1 VNWST
6 HNQSLV
12 RQGELVIAFDVINN
26 WDTEL
31 KEMNKDKVG
40 EPFHYPDTFLLLLG
54 YAKAY
59 FHLPYRQTEGIA
71 QGHAKWK
78 VPSIPDYTTI
88 NRRINRLDIKIK
100 DAIDDSNKF
109 KDEYI
114 VIAIDSTGIKVT
126 NRGQWMKEKWHI
138 KNKKGYLKIH
148 IVVDAKTKKILSM
161 KVTDEH
167 VHDDSKA
174 LPELVEN
181 IIKSEDMSTT
191 TTTTTTIG
199 KLFADGAYEGNDIFR
214 YLEDNGI
221 LPCIKVRKNAK
232 VKWKKGNFLRNLSVL
247 AQRNDLQKWKDSV
260 SYGQRWIAE
269 TVFSCLKRTF
279 GEYVSSVKLNNMIQ
293 EMMLK
298 ASLYN
303 KMISI

>member
-1 VNWST
+1 VKWSVY
-6 HNQSLV
+6 NQSLV
-12 RQGELVIAFDVINN
+12 RRGEILIGFDIIDN
-26 WDTEL
+26 WDAEL
-31 KEMNKDKVG
+31 KEMNKNKVG
-40 EPFHYPDTFLLLLG
+40 EPFHYPNTFLLLLG

-71 QGHAKWK
+71 QGHAKGK
-78 VPSIPDYTTI
+78 VPDIPDYSTI

-100 DAIDDSNKF
+100 DDNNKNNKF
-109 KDEYI
+109 EDEYI
-114 VIAIDSTGIKVT
+114 VIAVDSTGIKVT
-126 NRGQWMKEKWHI
+126 NRGQWMRDKWNLS
-138 KNKKGYLKIH
+138 KDKKGYLKIH
-148 IVVDAKTKKILSM
+148 IAVNVKTKKILSI

-167 VHDDSKA
+167 IHDSKA
-174 LPELVEN
+174 LPRLIEN
-181 IIKSEDMSTT
+181 IIASTNIKA
-191 TTTTTTIG
+191 IG

-214 YLEDNGI
+214 CLADKGI
-221 LPCIKVRKNAK
+221 LPCIKVRNNARIK
-232 VKWKKGNFLRNLSVL
+232 LKTGHILRNLSVL

-260 SYGQRWIAE
+260 RYGKRWIVE

-279 GEYVSSVKLNNMIQ
+279 GEYVYSVKLKNMIQ